1 MFAVTLVLALNLP
14 AFAQQPRD
22 GRLIVT
28 VIDPSGAVIPGA
40 TVTVTGIEDVTKAAA
55 VAPAKTSDKGVATI
69 DPLTPGRYA
78 IHAEFPGFETGL
90 LKDVR
95 LRRGDNKHAVVLAIK
110 RMEESVSVAQDA
122 QAAAADPRGNAF
134 KAVLTPEEIDALS
147 DDPVEMAQQL
157 LDLAGGNA
165 VIRVDSFLGAP

>member
-1 MFAVTLVLALNLP
+1 MFAVTLVLALDLP

-78 IHAEFPGFETGL
+78 IHAEFPGFETSALARIDPGL
-90 LKDVR
+90 LTKI
-95 LRRGDNKHAVVLAIK
+95 GPPHI
-110 RMEESVSVAQDA
+110 
-122 QAAAADPRGNAF
+122 QA
-134 KAVLTPEEIDALS
+134 
-147 DDPVEMAQQL
+147 
-157 LDLAGGNA
+157 
-165 VIRVDSFLGAP
+165 